1 MKAHRK
7 GVWKMNEITSVQN
20 PTAKRL
26 RSLKEKKNREA
37 CGQMLVEGEKLLR
50 EAAAC
55 GLGVHEVLCDREQAD
70 RFAPLLREMQRSGG
84 QCYLTEGRVLEAVC
98 DTKTPQGVCAAF
110 DLPGMIDLKNAPGRL
125 IALDNVQ
132 DPGNVGTIWR
142 TCDAA
147 GLGGMLLA
155 PQCAD
160 VFSPK
165 VQRAAMGSG
174 FRVGVWMGEVPA
186 ALRALQAQ
194 GYAIVAS
201 SLHGEPFYEAS
212 LPADKFVLVIGNEAR
227 GVSDEVMA
235 LADVRLKLP
244 MRGGAESLN
253 AAVAAGI
260 MMYEL
265 TRTLPAR

>member
-1 MKAHRK
+1 MMERQQSVRA
-7 GVWKMNEITSVQN
+7 EISSVQN
-20 PTAKRL
+20 PTIKRL
-26 RSLKEKKNREA
+26 RSLKEKKSREA

-50 EAAAC
+50 EAAGC
-55 GLGVHEVLCDREQAD
+55 GLAVHEVLISREEMGHFEALAAD
-70 RFAPLLREMQRSGG
+70 MQHLGA
-84 QCYLTEGRVLEAVC
+84 QVYLVGEHVLQAVC

-110 DLPGMIDLKNAPGRL
+110 DLPGMINLENAPSRL
-125 IALDNVQ
+125 IALDDVQ

-155 PQCAD
+155 PHCAD

-174 FRVGVWMGEVPA
+174 FRVGVWSGDLPG
-186 ALRALQAQ
+186 ALRRLQAQ
-194 GYAIVAS
+194 GYIVVAS
-201 SLHGEPFYEAS
+201 SLHGAPFYEAGVQ
-212 LPADKFVLVIGNEAR
+212 PEKFVLVIGNEAR
-227 GVSDEVMA
+227 GVSDEVME

-265 TRTLPAR
+265 TRTLPT

>member
-1 MKAHRK
+1 
-7 GVWKMNEITSVQN
+7 MNEITSVQN
-20 PTAKRL
+20 PAAKRL
-26 RSLKEKKNREA
+26 RSLKEKKFREA
-37 CGQMLVEGEKLLR
+37 SGQMLVEGEKLLR
-50 EAAAC
+50 EAVES
-55 GLGVHEVLCDREQAD
+55 GLGVHEVLIDREQAE
-70 RFAPLLREMQRSGG
+70 RFAPLAEEMRRAGG
-84 QCYLTEGRVLEAVC
+84 QVFLAGTHVLEAVC

-110 DLPGMIDLKNAPGRL
+110 DLPGMIDLKNAPSRL

-155 PQCAD
+155 PRCAD

-174 FRVGVWMGEVPA
+174 FRVPVSMTDDLPAMLA
-186 ALRALQAQ
+186 ALRAR
-194 GYAIVAS
+194 GYSVIAS
-201 SLHGEPFYEAS
+201 SLHGAPFYENA
-212 LPADKFVLVIGNEAR
+212 PHGGRFALVIGNEAR
-227 GVSDEVMA
+227 GVSEAVMEV
-235 LADVRLKLP
+235 ADVRLKLP

-265 TRTLPAR
+265 TRD

>member
-1 MKAHRK
+1 
-7 GVWKMNEITSVQN
+7 MNEITSVQN
-20 PTAKRL
+20 PAAKRL
-26 RSLKEKKNREA
+26 RSLKEKKFREA
-37 CGQMLVEGEKLLR
+37 SGQMLVEGEKLLR
-50 EAAAC
+50 EAVES
-55 GLGVHEVLCDREQAD
+55 GLGVHEVLIDREQAE
-70 RFAPLLREMQRSGG
+70 RFAPLAEEMRRAGG
-84 QCYLTEGRVLEAVC
+84 QVYLAGTHVLEAVC

-110 DLPGMIDLKNAPGRL
+110 DLPGMIDLKNAPSRL

-155 PQCAD
+155 PRCAD

-174 FRVGVWMGEVPA
+174 FRVGVWMGELPA

-194 GYAIVAS
+194 GYRVVAS

-212 LPADKFVLVIGNEAR
+212 LPAERFVLVIGNEAR
-227 GVSDEVMA
+227 GVSDEVME

-265 TRTLPAR
+265 TRTLPGK